1 MRCWILH
8 VILAQLN
15 SIYELKKLVLDFS
28 FLNSVQSLCNACGI
42 RQRKARRAM
51 AAAAAAAAVADSGAL
66 PLATMLSPKSKLKQ
80 HKNKRS
86 SRATG
91 CGQEPIKKKCKAR
104 PHNNH
109 ASTGGKKLCLEEFAI
124 RLSKHLAFQRVFP
137 QEEKEAAILL
147 MALSYGLVHGWWRR
161 RRSVCKKETKFFL
174 QKWIRS

>member
-1 MRCWILH
+1 MH
-8 VILAQLN
+8 
-15 SIYELKKLVLDFS
+15 DFS

-51 AAAAAAAAVADSGAL
+51 AAAAAVAAATESGAL
-66 PLATMLSPKSKLKQ
+66 PPATMPSPKSKLKQ

-91 CGQEPIKKKCKAR
+91 CGQEPIKMKRKAK

-109 ASTGGKKLCLEEFAI
+109 ASASGTKLCLEEFAI

-147 MALSYGLVHGWWRR
+147 MALSYGLVHG
-161 RRSVCKKETKFFL
+161 
-174 QKWIRS
+174 